1 MYNVQFGTM
10 EWIKGPEDD
19 PRDRCAHGP
28 VSVTMGERVLSYDCC
43 ASAAA
48 MRMLRTLTEDHE
60 IGDCWAGQ
68 QMLPCCGHELYA
80 EGESVVIFGC
90 PNGVDYAV
98 HHEGDMVCLTTEDGE
113 TYVVPFTEYL
123 AGTIPFLDAL
133 EAFYRSASPKIFYDD
148 VEKAGYEAFWKEW
161 NRRRNNLKIFLETRK

>member
-1 MYNVQFGTM
+1 MYNVQFGPM
-10 EWIKGPEDD
+10 EWIEGPADD
-19 PRDRCAHGP
+19 PRDRCAHGS

-43 ASAAA
+43 TSAAA

-98 HHEGDMVCLTTEDGE
+98 RHEGDMVCLTTEDGE
-113 TYVVPFTEYL
+113 TYAVSFAEYL
-123 AGTIPFLDAL
+123 AGTMPFLDAL
-133 EAFYRSASPKIFYDD
+133 EAFYRSASPKIFYAD

-161 NRRRNNLKIFLETRK
+161 NRRRNDLKIFLETRK